1 MMRVTA
7 AILWRAGKVLLAR
20 RTRPPWLAGKWEFPG
35 GKIEPGESSETCLAR
50 ELVEELGIQVEVG
63 PHFMNTVHAYPELTL
78 ELVVHE
84 VLLVSGEPTP
94 REHDRLAW
102 VPPEELESYDLA
114 PADLPIAARLA
125 DRGAPADGPG

>member
-7 AILWRAGKVLLAR
+7 AILWRTGKVLLAR

-50 ELVEELGIQVEVG
+50 ELAEELGIQVEVG

-94 REHDRLAW
+94 HEHDRLAW

-125 DRGAPADGPG
+125 ECGAPADGPG